1 MGRMPEH
8 VLMTELN
15 LFWQDVFTFLSWA
28 IAIAMLGV
36 AIWMGRKQKTLFYV
50 LAILAVGVGAYIEPL
65 YDVAFD
71 LWFFDVHNGEVGAM
85 YSHFTAFGIVQPIWT
100 HSGYII
106 LYASACLYAG
116 RAIYDG
122 RLRAPTLFLVWLAEI
137 AASCLFEV
145 VGTGVGVYSYYGPY
159 VLRIW
164 NYPLVIGVLEGT
176 QVILFTIL
184 AVHLW
189 RKVQSG
195 YGLLGL
201 FILFPITMMGANTG
215 IGAPIIIALH
225 LDDPA
230 FSETYV
236 WIATFATMAMCAL
249 AVLGASKFL
258 PEAASSDE
266 RVPTVTRGD
275 ALAT

>member
-1 MGRMPEH
+1 MGPIPEH
-8 VLMTELN
+8 VLTTELN
-15 LFWQDVFTFLSWA
+15 LLWQDVFTYLSWA
-28 IAIAMLGV
+28 IAIAMMAV
-36 AIWMGRKQKTLFYV
+36 AIWMGKRQKTPFYI

-71 LWFFDVHNGEVGAM
+71 LWFFDVHNGEPGAM

-116 RAIYDG
+116 RAIYEG
-122 RLRAPTLFLVWLAEI
+122 RLRPQTLFLIWGAEI

-145 VGTGVGVYSYYGPY
+145 IATGFGVFSYYGPY
-159 VLRIW
+159 VMRIW
-164 NYPLVIGVLEGT
+164 NYPFVIGVLEGT

-189 RKVQSG
+189 RKVQNG

-201 FILFPITMMGANTG
+201 FILFPITMMGANCG

-225 LDDPA
+225 LDDPS
-230 FSETYV
+230 FSYIYV
-236 WIATFATMAMCAL
+236 WIATLVTIAMCAV

-258 PEAASSDE
+258 PKAAPSIE
-266 RVPTVTRGD
+266 RRSMESPHG
-275 ALAT
+275 ALAS

>member
-1 MGRMPEH
+1 MGGMPEH

-50 LAILAVGVGAYIEPL
+50 LAILAVGVGAFIEPL

-71 LWFFDVHNGEVGAM
+71 LWFFDVHNGEAGAM
-85 YSHFTAFGIVQPIWT
+85 YSHFTAFGKVQPIWT

-137 AASCLFEV
+137 AASCLFEA

-164 NYPLVIGVLEGT
+164 NYPLVIAVLEGT
-176 QVILFTIL
+176 QVVLFTIL

-236 WIATFATMAMCAL
+236 WIATFATIAMCAV

-258 PEAASSDE
+258 PEAAPSGE
-266 RVPTVTRGD
+266 RVSPVPQRG
-275 ALAT
+275 AIAT

>member
-50 LAILAVGVGAYIEPL
+50 IAILAVGVGAYIEPL

-71 LWFFDVHNGEVGAM
+71 LWFFDVHNGEAGAM

-116 RAIYDG
+116 RAIYEG

-137 AASCLFEV
+137 AASCLFEA

-176 QVILFTIL
+176 QVVLFTIL

-215 IGAPIIIALH
+215 IGTPIIIALH

-236 WIATFATMAMCAL
+236 WIATIATIALCAV

-258 PEAASSDE
+258 PEAAPSGE
-266 RVPTVTRGD
+266 RVSPVPQRG

>member
-50 LAILAVGVGAYIEPL
+50 IAILAVGVGAYIEPL

-71 LWFFDVHNGEVGAM
+71 LWFFDVHNGEAGAM

-106 LYASACLYAG
+106 FYASACLYAG
-116 RAIYDG
+116 RAIYEV

-137 AASCLFEV
+137 AASCLFEA

-176 QVILFTIL
+176 QVVLFTIL

-215 IGAPIIIALH
+215 IGTPIIIALH

-236 WIATFATMAMCAL
+236 WIATIATIALCAV

-258 PEAASSDE
+258 PEAAPSKE
-266 RVPTVTRGD
+266 RVSPVPQRG

>member
-50 LAILAVGVGAYIEPL
+50 IAILAVGVGAYIEPL

-71 LWFFDVHNGEVGAM
+71 LWFFDVHNGEAGAM

-116 RAIYDG
+116 RAIYEG

-137 AASCLFEV
+137 AASCLFEA

-176 QVILFTIL
+176 QVVLFTIL

-215 IGAPIIIALH
+215 IGTPIIIALH

-236 WIATFATMAMCAL
+236 WIATIATIALCAV

-258 PEAASSDE
+258 PEAAPSKE
-266 RVPTVTRGD
+266 RVSPVPQRG